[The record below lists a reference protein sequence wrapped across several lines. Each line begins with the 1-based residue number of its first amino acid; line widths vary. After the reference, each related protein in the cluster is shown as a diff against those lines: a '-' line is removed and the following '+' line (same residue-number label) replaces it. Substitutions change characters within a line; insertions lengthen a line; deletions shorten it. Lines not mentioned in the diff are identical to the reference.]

1 MLALGRRLPAH
12 IPLFSRLG
20 WREKAWFRLS
30 PWSHEDAFPITL
42 LFSLPSTVPFN
53 SSSSSPGC
61 SSPFPRDGPRQGQFE
76 SKGQLWGSRAGAPQ
90 PHIQA

>member
-42 LFSLPSTVPFN
+42 LFSLPSTVPV
-53 SSSSSPGC
+53 
-61 SSPFPRDGPRQGQFE
+61 
-76 SKGQLWGSRAGAPQ
+76 
-90 PHIQA
+90 